1 MHTRALHAHAGADGV
16 DILFA
21 RRDGDL
27 RTFTG
32 FTRDAL
38 DLHSPVVNLGNFRL
52 EQVLNQ
58 CWVGARNDDLRPLR
72 CLFNLDDD
80 HADTI
85 ANRKVLELR
94 LLAPRQFSFSLA
106 ELDNN
111 VAVFETLHD
120 AVHDFADVL
129 VVLGVHAL
137 ALRFADFLKN
147 DLFGHLRRDAAK
159 AHRRLLELE
168 FFFELN
174 IGLHFAR
181 FIQRDFAAGVQ
192 DRVHYLLHRKDIDF
206 ARFRIDAAAQVF
218 VGLEVFARSHND
230 RVFDRMDDDLRIDPF
245 FSADLIDRLKQH
257 VRHQYSLP
265 AFVTIGPTP
274 LFCRPVEFESRLFN
288 HVQRYLHQI
297 ALRRFQSD
305 FPAVES

>member
-1 MHTRALHAHAGADGV
+1 DHFHDLLGALHDRNTADFRRTDRVRRERDDVIRPLNDVDLLTAKLSNDRLHTRALHAHAGADGV

-38 DLHSPVVNLGNFRL
+38 DLHSPVVDLGNFRL

-137 ALRFADFLKN
+137 ALRFADLLKN
-147 DLFGHLRRDAAK
+147 
-159 AHRRLLELE
+159 
-168 FFFELN
+168 
-174 IGLHFAR
+174 
-181 FIQRDFAAGVQ
+181 
-192 DRVHYLLHRKDIDF
+192 
-206 ARFRIDAAAQVF
+206 
-218 VGLEVFARSHND
+218 
-230 RVFDRMDDDLRIDPF
+230 
-245 FSADLIDRLKQH
+245 
-257 VRHQYSLP
+257 
-265 AFVTIGPTP
+265 
-274 LFCRPVEFESRLFN
+274 
-288 HVQRYLHQI
+288 
-297 ALRRFQSD
+297 
-305 FPAVES
+305 